1 MSGYY
6 LLDNPSRI
14 PQHRTVRRNGAA
26 PSGVVVLHTAENA
39 TDFEGVDSGAEAV
52 ARFIA
57 TRSDPGSYH
66 VLVDSDS
73 TIRLA
78 PWSAEC
84 WHDTRTNNHSVGISA
99 AVRSADWSRLGARGE
114 RAVVRMALAA
124 REYAAWLHATRG
136 VVIPARRI
144 TRAQAL
150 DRVPGFI
157 GHGEIDTG
165 RRTDP
170 GPDFPWSLFLA
181 VYAAPELAA
190 SHGVIGGNVPT
201 VPAPAAP
208 VPLKPAPADPFGE
221 DPTMYERAII
231 AAYRKHLGRTPG
243 AAEVDDRILRI
254 AADDK
259 PAERL
264 KAEINGIAGSNEA
277 RNRPVVLLYQKH
289 LGRTASPAE
298 AGHWLNVTGGD
309 LAKVEAGI
317 KASEEYRRRQAAT
330 KA

>member
-1 MSGYY
+1 MTYY

-26 PSGVVVLHTAENA
+26 PSGVIVLHTAENA

-57 TRSDPGSYH
+57 NRTDPGSYH

-124 REYAAWLHATRG
+124 REYATWLYATRG
-136 VVIPARRI
+136 VIIPARRI

-150 DRVPGFI
+150 AQTPGFI

-170 GPDFPWSLFLA
+170 GRDFPWDLFLA

-221 DPTMYERAII
+221 DPTMYERALI
-231 AAYRKHLGRTPG
+231 AAYRQETGRVPTPL
-243 AAEVDDRILRI
+243 ELDPRILRI
-254 AADDK
+254 VAAEK
-259 PAERL
+259 PGDQLR
-264 KAEINGIAGSNEA
+264 AEIDGIAKSREA
-277 RNRPVVLLYQKH
+277 LLHRIATLYRTL
-289 LGRTASPAE
+289 LGRNPNPGEAE
-298 AGHWLNVTGGD
+298 GHADRSGGD
-309 LAKVEAGI
+309 LVKVEASI
-317 KASEEYRRRQAAT
+317 RSSAEFRARA
-330 KA
+330 